1 MLPEIPVEIEERY
14 EGQWIVWDMDS
25 HQLAA
30 SGPELDELQA
40 EVRKVQDAGH
50 EVYVHYVLPRGTVL
64 VGGLL

>member
-1 MLPEIPVEIEERY
+1 MLPEIPAEIEERY
-14 EGQWIVWDMDS
+14 EGQWIVWDLDA

-30 SGPELDELQA
+30 VGPELDDLQA
-40 EVRKVQDAGH
+40 EVRKLQDAGH

>member
-14 EGQWIVWDMDS
+14 EGQWIVWDMDAQ
-25 HQLAA
+25 QLAGV
-30 SGPELDELQA
+30 GPELDDLQT

-50 EVYVHYVLPRGTVL
+50 EVYVHFVLPRGTVL